1 MRHVKCVV
9 IGGGSA
15 GLAAAIQLKKYNIDC
30 LLLEKEDVLGGILNQ
45 CIHNGFGL
53 TRFKEELTGP
63 SYAERLVS
71 EFHDLG
77 IEFEPDSTVI
87 KLNSDKSIEYI
98 NPKGVHKIQ
107 AESIVLAL
115 GARERTRGNIM
126 IPGDRSVGVWTAGS
140 AQKYLNIDG
149 YCVGKRVFILGSG
162 DIGLIM
168 ARRMTIAKAKVVGVA
183 EIMPYSNGLTR
194 NLVQCLYDYDIP
206 LYLSTTITRINGNG
220 RVQSIE
226 LSRVD
231 ENLKPIS
238 GTEFNIEVDT
248 VLLSVGLIPDNI
260 ITENAGIEMDPRTK
274 GPKINQYYETSIPG
288 IFACGNVLH
297 VHDLVD
303 NVTTESYNAGK
314 NAAKYV
320 RGNKS
325 KGVLIE
331 VKAIEGVRYTVP
343 KAIDV
348 QNVDKSV
355 TLRFRVADVYKNS
368 FIAVYFDDVKVMH
381 IKKRIL
387 SPGEMEEVKLTKTLL
402 DKYSNF
408 SSITIKVEKE

>member
-77 IEFEPDSTVI
+77 IEFELDSTVI

-107 AESIVLAL
+107 AESIVLAI

-206 LYLSTTITRINGNG
+206 LYLSTKITRINGNG

-288 IFACGNVLH
+288 IFACGNGLHIHDVVDFVSEEGDMVAKSVERYLNQLGKSDLSIPVNSDSNFIYVLPQ
-297 VHDLVD
+297 
-303 NVTTESYNAGK
+303 T
-314 NAAKYV
+314 
-320 RGNKS
+320 
-325 KGVLIE
+325 I
-331 VKAIEGVRYTVP
+331 
-343 KAIDV
+343 
-348 QNVDKSV
+348 DKSQAV
-355 TLRFRVADVYKNS
+355 KLKFRVKRPLKN
-368 FIAVYFDDVKVMH
+368 VKVVIRTKDEIIMTLP
-381 IKKRIL
+381 KTQL
-387 SPGEMEEVKLTKTLL
+387 LPAELEMITLPLPLIDKIQDEVRLE
-402 DKYSNF
+402 
-408 SSITIKVEKE
+408 IIA

>member
-15 GLAAAIQLKKYNIDC
+15 GLAAAIQLKKLNIEC

-63 SYAERLVS
+63 SYAERLVT
-71 EFHDLG
+71 EFYDLG
-77 IEFEPDSTVI
+77 IEFELDSTVI
-87 KLNSDKSIEYI
+87 HLNSDKTVEYI
-98 NPKGVHKIQ
+98 NPKGVHIVQ

-206 LYLSTTITRINGNG
+206 LYLSTTITRIKGNG
-220 RVQSIE
+220 RVESIE

-238 GTEFNIEVDT
+238 GTEFNVEVDT

-288 IFACGNVLH
+288 IFACGNGLHIHDVVDFVSEEGDMVAKSVERYLNQFVQSGLSIPVNSDSNFIYVLPQ
-297 VHDLVD
+297 
-303 NVTTESYNAGK
+303 T
-314 NAAKYV
+314 
-320 RGNKS
+320 
-325 KGVLIE
+325 I
-331 VKAIEGVRYTVP
+331 
-343 KAIDV
+343 
-348 QNVDKSV
+348 DKSQAV
-355 TLRFRVADVYKNS
+355 KLKFRVRRPLKN
-368 FIAVYFDDVKVMH
+368 VKVV
-381 IKKRIL
+381 IKTKDEVIMTL
-387 SPGEMEEVKLTKTLL
+387 PKTQLLPAELEM
-402 DKYSNF
+402 
-408 SSITIKVEKE
+408 ITIPLPLIDKIQDEVRLEIIS

>member
-15 GLAAAIQLKKYNIDC
+15 GLAAAIQLKKLNIEC

-63 SYAERLVS
+63 SYAERLVT
-71 EFHDLG
+71 EFYDLG
-77 IEFEPDSTVI
+77 IEFELDSTVI
-87 KLNSDKSIEYI
+87 HLNSDKTVEYI
-98 NPKGVHKIQ
+98 NPKGVHIVQ

-168 ARRMTIAKAKVVGVA
+168 ARRMTIAKANVVGVA

-206 LYLSTTITRINGNG
+206 LYLSTTITRIKGNG
-220 RVQSIE
+220 RVESIE

-238 GTEFNIEVDT
+238 GTEFNVEVDT

-288 IFACGNVLH
+288 IFACGNGLHIHDVVDFVSEEGDMVAKSVERYLNQFVQSGLSIPVNSDSNFIYVLPQ
-297 VHDLVD
+297 
-303 NVTTESYNAGK
+303 T
-314 NAAKYV
+314 
-320 RGNKS
+320 
-325 KGVLIE
+325 I
-331 VKAIEGVRYTVP
+331 
-343 KAIDV
+343 
-348 QNVDKSV
+348 DKSQAV
-355 TLRFRVADVYKNS
+355 KLKFRVRRPLKN
-368 FIAVYFDDVKVMH
+368 VKVV
-381 IKKRIL
+381 IKTKDEVIMTL
-387 SPGEMEEVKLTKTLL
+387 PKTQLLPAELEM
-402 DKYSNF
+402 
-408 SSITIKVEKE
+408 ITIPLPLIDKIQDEVRLEIIS

>member
-1 MRHVKCVV
+1 MRHIKCVV

-15 GLAAAIQLKKYNIDC
+15 GLAAAIQLKKLNIDC

-63 SYAERLVS
+63 SYAERLVT
-71 EFHDLG
+71 EFYELG
-77 IEFEPDSTVI
+77 IEVELESTVTR
-87 KLNSDKSIEYI
+87 LNPDKTIEYI
-98 NPKGVHKIQ
+98 NPNGSHKIQ

-168 ARRMTIAKAKVVGVA
+168 ARRLTIAKAHVVGVA

-206 LYLSTTITRINGNG
+206 LYLSTTITRIIGNG
-220 RVQSIE
+220 RVESIE

-231 ENLKPIS
+231 ENLNPIS
-238 GTEFNIEVDT
+238 GTEFKVDVDT

-288 IFACGNVLH
+288 IFACGNGLH
-297 VHDLVD
+297 IHDVVD
-303 NVTTESYNAGK
+303 FVSE
-314 NAAKYV
+314 
-320 RGNKS
+320 
-325 KGVLIE
+325 
-331 VKAIEGVRYTVP
+331 EGDTV
-343 KAIDV
+343 A
-348 QNVDKSV
+348 KSV
-355 TLRFRVADVYKNS
+355 EKYLNQNNQSLGLIPVVCDSNFIYVLPQTMDKNQSVKLKFRVRRPLKN
-368 FIAVYFDDVKVMH
+368 VKVV
-381 IKKRIL
+381 IRSKDEIL
-387 SPGEMEEVKLTKTLL
+387 MTLPKTQILPAEMEM
-402 DKYSNF
+402 
-408 SSITIKVEKE
+408 ITIPLQLMDKIQDEIRLEILT

>member
-77 IEFEPDSTVI
+77 IEFELDSTVI

-238 GTEFNIEVDT
+238 GTEFSIEVDT

-260 ITENAGIEMDPRTK
+260 MTENAGIEMDPRTK

-288 IFACGNVLH
+288 IFACGNGLHIHDVVDFVSEEGDMVAKSVERYLNQLGQSGLSIPVNSDSNFIYVLPQ
-297 VHDLVD
+297 
-303 NVTTESYNAGK
+303 T
-314 NAAKYV
+314 
-320 RGNKS
+320 
-325 KGVLIE
+325 I
-331 VKAIEGVRYTVP
+331 
-343 KAIDV
+343 
-348 QNVDKSV
+348 DKSQAV
-355 TLRFRVADVYKNS
+355 KLKFRVKRPLKN
-368 FIAVYFDDVKVMH
+368 VKVVIRTKDEIIMTLP
-381 IKKRIL
+381 KTQL
-387 SPGEMEEVKLTKTLL
+387 LPAELEMITLPLPLIDKIQDEVRLE
-402 DKYSNF
+402 
-408 SSITIKVEKE
+408 IIA

>member
-77 IEFEPDSTVI
+77 IEFELDSTVI

-288 IFACGNVLH
+288 IFACGNGLHIHDVVDFVSEEGDMVAKSVERYLNQLGKSDLSIPVNSDSNFIYVLPQ
-297 VHDLVD
+297 
-303 NVTTESYNAGK
+303 T
-314 NAAKYV
+314 
-320 RGNKS
+320 
-325 KGVLIE
+325 I
-331 VKAIEGVRYTVP
+331 
-343 KAIDV
+343 
-348 QNVDKSV
+348 DKSQAV
-355 TLRFRVADVYKNS
+355 KLKFRVKRPLKN
-368 FIAVYFDDVKVMH
+368 VKVVIRTKDEIIMTLP
-381 IKKRIL
+381 KTQL
-387 SPGEMEEVKLTKTLL
+387 LPAELEMITLPLPLIDKIQDEVRLE
-402 DKYSNF
+402 
-408 SSITIKVEKE
+408 IIA

>member
-77 IEFEPDSTVI
+77 IEFELDSTVI

-288 IFACGNVLH
+288 IFACGNGLHIHDVVDFVSEEGDMVAKSVERYLNQLGHSGLSIPVNSDSNFIYVLPQ
-297 VHDLVD
+297 
-303 NVTTESYNAGK
+303 T
-314 NAAKYV
+314 
-320 RGNKS
+320 
-325 KGVLIE
+325 I
-331 VKAIEGVRYTVP
+331 
-343 KAIDV
+343 
-348 QNVDKSV
+348 DKSQAV
-355 TLRFRVADVYKNS
+355 KLKFRVKRPLKN
-368 FIAVYFDDVKVMH
+368 
-381 IKKRIL
+381 
-387 SPGEMEEVKLTKTLL
+387 VKLVIRTKDEIIMTLPKTQL
-402 DKYSNF
+402 LPAELEMITLPLPLIDK
-408 SSITIKVEKE
+408 IQDEVRLEIIA

>member
-1 MRHVKCVV
+1 MRHIKCVV

-15 GLAAAIQLKKYNIDC
+15 GLAAAIQLKKLNIDC

-63 SYAERLVS
+63 SYAERLVT
-71 EFHDLG
+71 EFYECG
-77 IEFEPDSTVI
+77 IEVELESTVTR
-87 KLNSDKSIEYI
+87 LNPDKTIEYI
-98 NPKGVHKIQ
+98 NPNGSHKIQ

-168 ARRMTIAKAKVVGVA
+168 ARRLTIAKAHVVGVA

-206 LYLSTTITRINGNG
+206 LYLSTTITRIIGNG
-220 RVQSIE
+220 RVESIE

-231 ENLKPIS
+231 ENLNPIS
-238 GTEFNIEVDT
+238 GTEFKVDVDT

-288 IFACGNVLH
+288 IFACGDGLHIHDVVDFVSEEGDTVAKSVEKYLNQNNQSLGLIPVVCDSNFIYVLPQTMDKNQSVKLKFRVRRPLKNVK
-297 VHDLVD
+297 VVI
-303 NVTTESYNAGK
+303 
-314 NAAKYV
+314 
-320 RGNKS
+320 KS
-325 KGVLIE
+325 KNEILM
-331 VKAIEGVRYTVP
+331 TLP
-343 KAIDV
+343 KT
-348 QNVDKSV
+348 Q
-355 TLRFRVADVYKNS
+355 
-368 FIAVYFDDVKVMH
+368 
-381 IKKRIL
+381 IL
-387 SPGEMEEVKLTKTLL
+387 PAEMEM
-402 DKYSNF
+402 
-408 SSITIKVEKE
+408 ITIPLQLMDKIQDEIRLEILT

>member
-77 IEFEPDSTVI
+77 IEFELDSTVI

-206 LYLSTTITRINGNG
+206 LYLSTTITRINGND

-288 IFACGNVLH
+288 IFACGNGLHIHDVVDFVSEEGDMVAKSVERYLNQLGKSDLSIPVNSDSNFIYVLPQ
-297 VHDLVD
+297 
-303 NVTTESYNAGK
+303 T
-314 NAAKYV
+314 
-320 RGNKS
+320 
-325 KGVLIE
+325 I
-331 VKAIEGVRYTVP
+331 
-343 KAIDV
+343 
-348 QNVDKSV
+348 DKSQAV
-355 TLRFRVADVYKNS
+355 KLKFRVKRPLKN
-368 FIAVYFDDVKVMH
+368 
-381 IKKRIL
+381 
-387 SPGEMEEVKLTKTLL
+387 VKLVIRTKDEIIMTLPKTQL
-402 DKYSNF
+402 LPAELEMITLPLPLIDK
-408 SSITIKVEKE
+408 IQDEVRLEIIA

>member
-1 MRHVKCVV
+1 MMRRIKCVV

-15 GLAAAIQLKKYNIDC
+15 GLAAAIQLKKLNIDC

-63 SYAERLVS
+63 SYAERLVT
-71 EFHDLG
+71 EFDELG
-77 IEFEPDSTVI
+77 IEVELESVVTRLNPDKT
-87 KLNSDKSIEYI
+87 IEYI
-98 NPKGVHKIQ
+98 NPNGSHKIQ

-168 ARRMTIAKAKVVGVA
+168 ARRLTIAKAQVVGVA

-231 ENLKPIS
+231 ENLNPIN
-238 GTEFNIEVDT
+238 GTEFKVDVDT

-288 IFACGNVLH
+288 IFACGNGLHIHDVVDFVSEEGDTVAKSVEKYLNQNNQSLGLIPVVCDSHFIYVLPQTMDKNQS
-297 VHDLVD
+297 VKLKFRVRKPLK
-303 NVTTESYNAGK
+303 NVK
-314 NAAKYV
+314 V
-320 RGNKS
+320 VIKS
-325 KGVLIE
+325 KDEILM
-331 VKAIEGVRYTVP
+331 TLP
-343 KAIDV
+343 KT
-348 QNVDKSV
+348 Q
-355 TLRFRVADVYKNS
+355 
-368 FIAVYFDDVKVMH
+368 
-381 IKKRIL
+381 IL
-387 SPGEMEEVKLTKTLL
+387 PAEMEM
-402 DKYSNF
+402 
-408 SSITIKVEKE
+408 ITIPLQLMDKIKDELRLEILT